1 MRGDGDHIPGYR
13 VVIVTLDSHA
23 AGPAA
28 RVSERLSGEFPGL
41 NVSVHAA
48 AEWAENPAA
57 LEEARIAVRHG
68 DIIVANLLF
77 IEEHITAILPALQAR
92 RDSCDAMISVI
103 SAREVVQLTR
113 MGELDMMKPATGPMK
128 LLKKLRGS
136 KEPSANSGE
145 KQMKLLRRLPK
156 ILKFIPG
163 KAQDLRA
170 WFLTMQYWLGGSD
183 DNVEQMIRFL
193 IGSYA
198 SDRAFKGARAAAP
211 IDYPE
216 VGLYHPDLPGHRIT
230 TNPADLP
237 QPANPVAT
245 VGLMMMRSYVLASD
259 TAHYDGVIR
268 QMHEAGLAVL
278 PAFAGG
284 LDGRPAIEGYFAG
297 GKIDALVSLT
307 GFSLIGG
314 PAYNDSAAAV
324 AVLKDLDLP
333 YIAAHALE
341 FQTLGQWASSAGGL
355 GPVET
360 TMLVALPE
368 IDGATN
374 PTVFGGRHGL
384 DGCQG
389 CALMCQSRSATKAMA
404 PCPERIISL
413 VEKTKRLALL
423 RRKRNADKKVGIV
436 LFGFPPN
443 AGAIGTAA
451 YLSVFESLFN
461 TLTRMKADGYA
472 VEVPASVDDL
482 RDAILKGN
490 AKQYGQEANVAD
502 HVDADTMVRHTPP
515 LKAIEAVW
523 GPAPGKIQSDGRG
536 VFILGQQFGNVFV
549 GVQPTFGYEGDP
561 MRLLFEHGFAPTHA
575 FTQFYLWLRN
585 TYRADVLLHFGMHGA
600 LEFMPGKQAGLGA
613 RDWPDRLI
621 GEMPNVYLYA
631 SNNPSEATLAKR
643 RSNAVTITHLTPPL
657 ASAGLY
663 KGLSELKDS
672 LTRWRGLAPDAHERA
687 DLAGL
692 IETQAEAVDLTER
705 DPDRLWLTL
714 LETEDALITD
724 GLHVVGRP
732 MAEAEL
738 QEHLRVMAE
747 TDPET
752 RVRIENLLRQETELG
767 GLMRA
772 LSARYIAPVPGGD
785 LIRSPEVLPT
795 GRNIHAFDPFRM
807 PTAFALQD
815 GAQQAQRLIEA
826 AGEMPRSVALV
837 LWGSDNIKSDGGP
850 IAQALALMGAR
861 PRFDGYGRLCGAD
874 LIPLETLGRPR
885 IDVVM
890 TLSGIFRDLLPLQTR
905 MLAEAA
911 FKAATADEAPEM
923 NFVRAHALD
932 YAAKMGVGMEE
943 ASLRVFSNAEGA
955 YGSNVNQLVDSGAW
969 GEEDELADA
978 YQARKSFAYGMD
990 GKAHKNAGLLQAALK
1005 DVDLAYQNL
1014 ESVELGVTTVDHYF
1028 DTLGGISRAV
1038 KRAKGG
1044 QEAPVFIGDQTR
1056 GAGKVRTLKDQVAL
1070 ETRSRSLNPKWF
1082 EGLLK
1087 HGHEG
1092 VRMIEAQVTNTL
1104 GWSATT
1110 GQVDPWVYQRLSE
1123 TFVLDEEMRR
1133 RMAALNPQASVRMA
1147 NRLIEAFERN
1157 YWQPDEATLAALQ
1170 AGADELEDTLE
1181 GLTPGMAAE

>member
-13 VVIVTLDSHA
+13 VVMVTLDSHA

-28 RVSERLSGEFPGL
+28 RVSERLAGEFPGL

-77 IEEHITAILPALQAR
+77 IEEHIKAILPALQAR
-92 RDSCDAMISVI
+92 RDACDAMIGVI
-103 SAREVVQLTR
+103 SAKEVVQLTR
-113 MGELDMMKPATGPMK
+113 MGDLDMMKPATGPMK

-259 TAHYDGVIR
+259 TAHYDAVIR
-268 QMHEAGLAVL
+268 QMQDAGLAVL

-284 LDGRPAIEGYFAG
+284 LDGRPAIASFFAG

-341 FQTLGQWASSAGGL
+341 FQTIGQWASSAGGL

-413 VEKTKRLALL
+413 VEKTRRLALL

-482 RDAILKGN
+482 REAILKGN
-490 AKQYGQEANVAD
+490 AKQYGQEANVAA
-502 HVDADTMVRHTPP
+502 HVDADTIVRHTPP
-515 LKAIEAVW
+515 LKEIEAVW

-687 DLAGL
+687 DLAAL
-692 IETQAEAVDLTER
+692 IETQAEAVDLTAR

-752 RVRIENLLRQETELG
+752 RVRVEHLLRQETELG

-850 IAQALALMGAR
+850 IAQALALMGTK

-874 LIPLETLGRPR
+874 LIPLAELGRPR

-932 YAAKMGVGMEE
+932 YAEKMGVGMEE

>member
-41 NVSVHAA
+41 SVSVHAS

-57 LEEARIAVRHG
+57 LEEARLAVRHG

-77 IEEHITAILPALQAR
+77 IEEHITAILPDLQAR
-92 RDSCDAMISVI
+92 RDACDAMIGVI
-103 SAREVVQLTR
+103 SAKEVVSLTR
-113 MGELDMMKPATGPMK
+113 MGELDMLKPASGAMK

-136 KEPSANSGE
+136 SKPNANSGH
-145 KQMKLLRRLPK
+145 KQMTMLRRLPK
-156 ILKFIPG
+156 ILRFIPG

-193 IGSYA
+193 VGRYSSQ
-198 SDRAFKGARAAAP
+198 SDLHGAEAEAP

-216 VGLYHPDLPGHRIT
+216 LGLYHPDLPHNGIT
-230 TNPADLP
+230 TDLADLP
-237 QPANPVAT
+237 QPENPIAT
-245 VGLMMMRSYVLASD
+245 VGLLMMRSYILASD

-268 QMHEAGLAVL
+268 QMQAAGLAVV

-284 LDGRPAIEGYFAG
+284 LDGRPAISEYFTNDRV
-297 GKIDALVSLT
+297 DAMVSLT

-324 AVLKDLDLP
+324 EVLRDLDLP
-333 YIAAHALE
+333 YIAAHPIE
-341 FQTLGQWASSAGGL
+341 FQTLGQWAASGGGL

-374 PTVFGGRHGL
+374 PTVFGGRHGAE
-384 DGCQG
+384 GCQG
-389 CALMCQSRSATKAMA
+389 CSHMCQASACQKAMA
-404 PCPERIISL
+404 PCHERIASL
-413 VEKTKRLALL
+413 VEKTARLAVL
-423 RRKRNADKKVGIV
+423 RRKANRDKRISVV

-443 AGAIGTAA
+443 AGAVGTAA
-451 YLSVFESLFN
+451 YLSVFESLYN
-461 TLTRMKADGYA
+461 TLSTLKSEGYR
-472 VEVPASVDDL
+472 VDLPASVDDL
-482 RDAILKGN
+482 RAAVLKGN
-490 AKQYGQEANVAD
+490 AAQYGQEANVAD
-502 HVDADTMVRHTPP
+502 IVDADTILRNTPP
-515 LKAIEAVW
+515 LAAIEAAW
-523 GPAPGKIQSDGRG
+523 GPAPGKVQSNGRG
-536 VFILGQQFGNVFV
+536 VFILGAHFGNVFV

-561 MRLLFEHGFAPTHA
+561 MRLLFETGFAPTHA
-575 FTQFYLWLRN
+575 FAQFYLWLRN
-585 TYRADVLLHFGMHGA
+585 TFKTDAILHFGMHGA

-621 GEMPNVYLYA
+621 GEVPNIYLYA

-643 RSNAVTITHLTPPL
+643 RSNAVTVTHLTPPL
-657 ASAGLY
+657 AASGLY

-672 LTRWRGLAPDAHERA
+672 LSRYRSLAPDAHERA
-687 DLAGL
+687 DLAAL
-692 IETQAEAVDLTER
+692 IAMQAEAVDLDGS
-705 DPDRLWLTL
+705 DPDHLWLTL
-714 LETEDALITD
+714 LETETALIPD
-724 GLHVVGRP
+724 GLHVMGRL
-732 MAEAEL
+732 MGDAERA
-738 QEHLRVMAE
+738 EHLRVMAE

-752 RVRIENLLRQETELG
+752 LARVDQLLQEDHELPA
-767 GLMRA
+767 LMRA
-772 LSARYIAPVPGGD
+772 LSARYIAPVAGGD
-785 LIRSPEVLPT
+785 LIRSPDVLPT

-807 PTAFALQD
+807 PTAFAMQD
-815 GAQQAQRLIEA
+815 GAKQAQRLLDA
-826 AGEMPRSVALV
+826 AGDLPRSVAIV

-850 IAQALALMGAR
+850 IAQAMALMGAA

-874 LIPLETLGRPR
+874 LIPLAELGRPR

-911 FKAATADEAPEM
+911 YKAATADEPCAE
-923 NFVRAHALD
+923 NFIRAHALD
-932 YAAKMGVGMEE
+932 YAQKMGCDIED
-943 ASLRVFSNAEGA
+943 AALRVFSNAEGA
-955 YGSNVNQLVDSGAW
+955 YGSNVNALVDSGAW

-978 YQARKSFAYGMD
+978 YEARKSFAYGRD
-990 GKAHKNAGLLQAALK
+990 GKAKKNASLLQAALG

-1038 KRAKGG
+1038 KRAKGSD
-1044 QEAPVFIGDQTR
+1044 APVFIGDQTR
-1056 GAGKVRTLKDQVAL
+1056 GAGIVRSLQDQVAL

-1082 EGLLK
+1082 EGMLK

-1092 VRMIEAQVTNTL
+1092 VRQIEAQVTNTL

-1110 GQVDPWVYQRLSE
+1110 GQVEPWVYQRLSE

-1133 RMAALNPQASVRMA
+1133 RLSALNPQASVRMA
-1147 NRLIEAFERN
+1147 NRLLEAFERN
-1157 YWQPDEATLAALQ
+1157 YWQPDDETLAALQ
-1170 AGADELEDTLE
+1170 ASADELEDRLE
-1181 GLTPGMAAE
+1181 GLDVAAE

>member
-41 NVSVHAA
+41 SVSVHAS

-57 LEEARIAVRHG
+57 LEEARLAVRHG

-77 IEEHITAILPALQAR
+77 IEEHITAILPDLQAR
-92 RDSCDAMISVI
+92 RDACDAMIGVI
-103 SAREVVQLTR
+103 SAKEVVSLTR
-113 MGELDMMKPATGPMK
+113 MGELDMLKPASGAMK

-136 KEPSANSGE
+136 SKPNANSGH
-145 KQMKLLRRLPK
+145 KQMTMLRRLPK
-156 ILKFIPG
+156 ILRFIPG

-193 IGSYA
+193 VGRYSSQ
-198 SDRAFKGARAAAP
+198 SDLHGAEAEAP

-216 VGLYHPDLPGHRIT
+216 LGLYHPDLPHNGIT
-230 TNPADLP
+230 TDLADLP
-237 QPANPVAT
+237 QPENPIAT
-245 VGLMMMRSYVLASD
+245 VGLLMMRSYILASD

-268 QMHEAGLAVL
+268 QMQAAGLAVV

-284 LDGRPAIEGYFAG
+284 LDGRPAISEYFTNDRV
-297 GKIDALVSLT
+297 DAMVSLT

-324 AVLKDLDLP
+324 EVLRDLDLP
-333 YIAAHALE
+333 YIAAHPIE
-341 FQTLGQWASSAGGL
+341 FQTLGQWAASGGGL

-374 PTVFGGRHGL
+374 PTVFGGRHGAE
-384 DGCQG
+384 GCQG
-389 CALMCQSRSATKAMA
+389 CSHMCQASACQKAMA
-404 PCPERIISL
+404 PCHERIASL
-413 VEKTKRLALL
+413 VEKTARLAVL
-423 RRKRNADKKVGIV
+423 RRKANRDKRISVV

-443 AGAIGTAA
+443 AGAVGTAA
-451 YLSVFESLFN
+451 YLSVFESLYN
-461 TLTRMKADGYA
+461 TLSTLKSEGYQ
-472 VEVPASVDDL
+472 VDLPASVDDL
-482 RDAILKGN
+482 RAAVLKGN
-490 AKQYGQEANVAD
+490 AAQYGQEANVAD
-502 HVDADTMVRHTPP
+502 IVDADTILRNTPP
-515 LKAIEAVW
+515 LAAIEAAW
-523 GPAPGKIQSDGRG
+523 GPAPGKVQSNGRG
-536 VFILGQQFGNVFV
+536 VFILGAHFGNVFV

-561 MRLLFEHGFAPTHA
+561 MRLLFETGFAPTHA
-575 FTQFYLWLRN
+575 FAQFYLWLRN
-585 TYRADVLLHFGMHGA
+585 TFKTDAILHFGMHGA

-621 GEMPNVYLYA
+621 GEVPNIYLYA

-643 RSNAVTITHLTPPL
+643 RSNAVTVTHLTPPL
-657 ASAGLY
+657 AASGLY

-672 LTRWRGLAPDAHERA
+672 LSRYRSLAPDAHERA
-687 DLAGL
+687 DLAAL
-692 IETQAEAVDLTER
+692 IAMQAEAVDLDGS
-705 DPDRLWLTL
+705 DPDHLWLTL
-714 LETEDALITD
+714 LETETALIPD
-724 GLHVVGRP
+724 GLHVMGRP
-732 MAEAEL
+732 MGDAERA
-738 QEHLRVMAE
+738 EHLRVMAE

-752 RVRIENLLRQETELG
+752 LARVDHLLQEDHELPA
-767 GLMRA
+767 LMRA
-772 LSARYIAPVPGGD
+772 LSARYIAPVAGGD
-785 LIRSPEVLPT
+785 LIRSPDVLPT

-807 PTAFALQD
+807 PTAFAMQD
-815 GAQQAQRLIEA
+815 GAKQAQRLLDA
-826 AGEMPRSVALV
+826 AGDLPRSVAIV

-850 IAQALALMGAR
+850 IAQAMALMGAV

-874 LIPLETLGRPR
+874 LIPLAELGRPR

-911 FKAATADEAPEM
+911 YKAATADEPCAE
-923 NFVRAHALD
+923 NFIRAHALD
-932 YAAKMGVGMEE
+932 YAQKMGCDIED
-943 ASLRVFSNAEGA
+943 AALRVFSNAEGA
-955 YGSNVNQLVDSGAW
+955 YGSNVNALVDSGAW

-978 YQARKSFAYGMD
+978 YEARKSFAYGRD
-990 GKAHKNAGLLQAALK
+990 GKAKKNASLLQAALG

-1038 KRAKGG
+1038 KRAKGSD
-1044 QEAPVFIGDQTR
+1044 APVFIGDQTR
-1056 GAGKVRTLKDQVAL
+1056 GAGIVRSLQDQVAL

-1082 EGLLK
+1082 EGMLK

-1092 VRMIEAQVTNTL
+1092 VRQIEAQVTNTL

-1110 GQVDPWVYQRLSE
+1110 GQVEPWVYQRLSE

-1133 RMAALNPQASVRMA
+1133 RLSALNPQASVRMA
-1147 NRLIEAFERN
+1147 NRLLEAFERN
-1157 YWQPDEATLAALQ
+1157 YWQPDDETLAALQ
-1170 AGADELEDTLE
+1170 ASADELEDRLE
-1181 GLTPGMAAE
+1181 GLDVAAE

>member
-13 VVIVTLDSHA
+13 VVMVTLDSHA

-28 RVSERLSGEFPGL
+28 RVSERLAGEFPGL

-77 IEEHITAILPALQAR
+77 IEEHIKAILPALQAR
-92 RDSCDAMISVI
+92 RDACDAMIGVI
-103 SAREVVQLTR
+103 SAKEVVQLTR
-113 MGELDMMKPATGPMK
+113 MGDLDMMKPATGPMK

-259 TAHYDGVIR
+259 TAHYDAVIR
-268 QMHEAGLAVL
+268 QMQDAGLAVL

-284 LDGRPAIEGYFAG
+284 LDGRPAIASFFAG

-413 VEKTKRLALL
+413 VEKTRRLALL

-482 RDAILKGN
+482 REAILKGN
-490 AKQYGQEANVAD
+490 AKQYGQEANVAA
-502 HVDADTMVRHTPP
+502 HVDADTIVRHTPP
-515 LKAIEAVW
+515 LKEIEAVW

-687 DLAGL
+687 DLAAL
-692 IETQAEAVDLTER
+692 IETQAEAVDLTAR

-752 RVRIENLLRQETELG
+752 RVRVEHLLRQETELG

-850 IAQALALMGAR
+850 IAQALALMGTK

-874 LIPLETLGRPR
+874 LIPLAELGRPR

-1056 GAGKVRTLKDQVAL
+1056 GEGKVRTLKDQVAL